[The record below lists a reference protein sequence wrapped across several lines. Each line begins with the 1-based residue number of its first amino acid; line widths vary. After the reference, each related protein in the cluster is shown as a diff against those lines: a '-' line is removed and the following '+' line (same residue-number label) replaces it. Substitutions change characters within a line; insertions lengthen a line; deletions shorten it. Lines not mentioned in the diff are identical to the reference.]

1 MQRDTATLCSWPR
14 MFVESYTLTVLSK
27 CTEGSF
33 QTEKWTKTL
42 TFRFHVFLESF
53 CAFLGDGEQQVADG
67 IGWMDG
73 WDGHHG

>member
-1 MQRDTATLCSWPR
+1 MNLTLGSVVPLAMFLSFRLSHCLYFCLSMVVHLSSWE
-14 MFVESYTLTVLSK
+14 FVLV
-27 CTEGSF
+27 
-33 QTEKWTKTL
+33 
-42 TFRFHVFLESF
+42 VLESF